1 MLQLCSELGLNVFWK
16 PFECIDGILLRTN
29 QGSAAGIASNRTFG
43 RRRFTL
49 AHELGHFLM
58 HEGDFTDSGFET
70 PSNSI
75 EREANLFAKELLM
88 PSHIVAQTYKAFKS
102 LNIDLEVVSELSWVF
117 RVSKESMAIR
127 LSELGYQPEN
137 LQRPK
142 KP

>member
-1 MLQLCSELGLNVFWK
+1 M
-16 PFECIDGILLRTN
+16 
-29 QGSAAGIASNRTFG
+29 AGIASNRTFG

-58 HEGDFTDSGFET
+58 HEGEFADNGFES

-88 PSHIVAQTYKAFKS
+88 PSHIVAQTYKDFMS
-102 LNIDLEVVSELSWVF
+102 LNIELDIVSELSWAF
-117 RVSKESMAIR
+117 RVSKEAMAIR
-127 LSELGYQPEN
+127 LSELELVPEN
-137 LQRPK
+137 RKTPK

>member
-1 MLQLCSELGLNVFWK
+1 
-16 PFECIDGILLRTN
+16 
-29 QGSAAGIASNRTFG
+29 
-43 RRRFTL
+43 
-49 AHELGHFLM
+49 M
-58 HEGDFTDSGFET
+58 HEGDFTDCGFET

-88 PSHIVAQTYKAFKS
+88 PSHIVTQTYIAFKT
-102 LNIDLEVVSELSWVF
+102 LNLDLDVVSELSWAF

-137 LQRPK
+137 LQCSK